1 MTKGSFTKL
10 AWDRLVDLLQIRPY
24 KSTQKE
30 KDVQA
35 MISQPERFQIHD
47 SSDDDA
53 ASIPTIK
60 PNCSDNGAAS
70 VSSIESNHKNRKNK
84 TTKRGQRNKKPSA
97 KSSKY

>member
-10 AWDRLVDLLQIRPY
+10 EWDRLVDLLQIRPY
-24 KSTQKE
+24 KRTQKE

-47 SSDDDA
+47 GSDEDA
-53 ASIPTIK
+53 ASIPTIE
-60 PNCSDNGAAS
+60 P
-70 VSSIESNHKNRKNK
+70 NHKNRKNK
-84 TTKRGQRNKKPSA
+84 TTRRGQRNKKPSA